1 MLAPIREGLC
11 SWCSLCLKVNSL
23 YSSLHLTSIDSLD
36 CRSTLPSS
44 EVSSLTR
51 LLGYIP
57 SLISCMYPWWHF
69 LQMQYYMCIIN
80 WLVAQPMN
88 QFISFPTEP
97 KLKEYNI
104 VFTFL
109 SIIFLASSLTPYP
122 WYDSGV
128 VNMLNAW
135 TSKGSVTFNN

>member
-1 MLAPIREGLC
+1 
-11 SWCSLCLKVNSL
+11 
-23 YSSLHLTSIDSLD
+23 
-36 CRSTLPSS
+36 
-44 EVSSLTR
+44 
-51 LLGYIP
+51 
-57 SLISCMYPWWHF
+57 
-69 LQMQYYMCIIN
+69 
-80 WLVAQPMN
+80 MN

-97 KLKEYNI
+97 KLKEYI

-109 SIIFLASSLTPYP
+109 SVIFLASSLTPYP